1 MPDMTAST
9 SPCWRKLA
17 EPAWPQV
24 SRNRL
29 YHALY
34 ALILV
39 CLAVCGQPAAQA
51 AGHGMDFRY
60 HEVVPIDLLYVV
72 NASIDMPPNPRLQE
86 MVDSGLSIPFQAEF
100 VLTHARWYWLD
111 ETVVERTMNFRLSY
125 HALTRQYRLAI
136 GSIHRSFASFDEALR
151 AMLTL
156 RNWAVLDRS
165 RLFDG
170 ESYDAAL
177 RLRLDTG
184 QLPKPFQVAAL
195 GNRDLDL
202 TTGWARWSFVASA
215 TDLR

>member
-1 MPDMTAST
+1 
-9 SPCWRKLA
+9 
-17 EPAWPQV
+17 
-24 SRNRL
+24 
-29 YHALY
+29 
-34 ALILV
+34 
-39 CLAVCGQPAAQA
+39 
-51 AGHGMDFRY
+51 MDFRY
-60 HEVVPIDLLYVV
+60 HEVVPVDLLYVL
-72 NASIDMPPNPRLQE
+72 NASIEMQPNPRLQE

-100 VLTHARWYWLD
+100 VLTHSRWYWLD

-170 ESYDAAL
+170 ESYEAAL
-177 RLRLDTG
+177 RLRLDVG

-215 TDLR
+215 MDPR